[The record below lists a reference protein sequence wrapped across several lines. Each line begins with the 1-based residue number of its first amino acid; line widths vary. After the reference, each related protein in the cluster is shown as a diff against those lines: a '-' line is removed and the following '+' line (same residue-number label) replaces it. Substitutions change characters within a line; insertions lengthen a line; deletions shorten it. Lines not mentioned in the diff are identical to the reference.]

1 MPSDAE
7 GATVRT
13 CAVIVAFHPAP
24 SLHEGI
30 ARVRDQVGHLI
41 VVDNTPGGTPILR
54 DYPPSND
61 VSIVTMGANAGV
73 GAALNRG
80 FSLARNLG
88 FTWVLTLDQDSM
100 LGSEAVVR
108 LQRALD
114 ALPGPGSVAM
124 VGPRIVHAHDPTRP
138 YRYLARKGSSRW
150 RYRRVPVTED
160 GLLEPTVIITSG
172 ALTRTSVHQD
182 LGGFR
187 EDFFIDY
194 VDTEFCL
201 RARAAGNRILA
212 VGDATLTHRL
222 GSKRPV
228 RRLGYTAV
236 PMFHDPTRV
245 YYIHRNR
252 IPMYRMY
259 ARAFPH
265 WFLFDLTA
273 AIYNLFRILF
283 FEDRRWAKL
292 AEATAGTLDGCR
304 GRMGPRPEPG
314 TR

>member
-1 MPSDAE
+1 MSARANDLGSRACALIVTYHPDA
-7 GATVRT
+7 
-13 CAVIVAFHPAP
+13 
-24 SLHEGI
+24 SLHERILGVQ
-30 ARVRDQVGHLI
+30 RQVGHVI
-41 VVDNTPGGTPILR
+41 VVDNTPGGAPMLTR
-54 DYPPSND
+54 YDRASD
-61 VSIVTMGANAGV
+61 VSIVTMGFNAGM

-80 FSLARNLG
+80 FGLARTHG
-88 FTWVLTLDQDSM
+88 FPWVLTLDQDSSIGPDAVAQ
-100 LGSEAVVR
+100 LIRAVEKTGSPA
-108 LQRALD
+108 
-114 ALPGPGSVAM
+114 SVALA
-124 VGPRIVHAHDPTRP
+124 GPRILHEHDPARP
-138 YRYLARKGSSRW
+138 YTYLTRRRSSRW
-150 RYRRVPVTED
+150 RFQRVPLPED
-160 GLLEPTVIITSG
+160 GVLETTIIITSG
-172 ALTRTSVHQD
+172 ALTRTSTHHD

-194 VDTEFCL
+194 VDTEYCL
-201 RARAAGNRILA
+201 RAQSAGHKVLA
-212 VGDATLTHRL
+212 VGAAALTHRL
-222 GSKRPV
+222 GSKRRV

-273 AIYNLFRILF
+273 AVYNLFRIAI

-292 AEATAGTLDGCR
+292 VEAAAGTVDGCR

-314 TR
+314 AR